1 LVLSVEDDGA
11 GLADPERYLTGSSIG
26 LSLCRQIAARSGGV
40 VELSGRI
47 PHGSCATLTFGLAA
61 A

>member
-1 LVLSVEDDGA
+1 VLSVEDDGA
-11 GLADPERYLTGSSIG
+11 GLADSERYLTGSSVG

-40 VELSGRI
+40 VELSGRV
-47 PHGSCATLTFGLAA
+47 PQGSCATLTFGLAA